1 MLAKDWT
8 GGGWSKGILEAKYCY
23 ILKGKKVKGG
33 KNSCSPISLPV
44 NRNSR
49 ITYFYP
55 AMDELNS

>member
-1 MLAKDWT
+1 MVVVVEADFSVK
-8 GGGWSKGILEAKYCY
+8 LEPQAEQ
-23 ILKGKKVKGG
+23 KVKGG
-33 KNSCSPISLPV
+33 KNSGSPISLPV